1 MRANEYHDT
10 TDRRFS
16 LSNVGN
22 ERLEPSAIILLFFY
36 GVMALQRV

>member
-1 MRANEYHDT
+1 MRANEYHDA

-16 LSNVGN
+16 LGKVGI
-22 ERLEPSAIILLFFY
+22 EWLEPSAIILLFFY